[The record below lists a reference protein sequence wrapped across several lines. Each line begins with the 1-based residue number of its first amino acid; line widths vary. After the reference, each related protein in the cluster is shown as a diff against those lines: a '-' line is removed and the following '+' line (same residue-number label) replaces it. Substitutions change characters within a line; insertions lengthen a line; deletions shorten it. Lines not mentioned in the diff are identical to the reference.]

1 MQKLADT
8 RYPIE
13 PLLKQRW
20 SPRAF
25 ADRPVEIEKLLS
37 LWEAGRWSA
46 SCANQQPW
54 YLLVATKE
62 EKTEYARLLSCL
74 RENNQLWASQAPV
87 LMVSVAK
94 LSFDMNGQPNR
105 YAFHDVGLAVA
116 NLIVQATALGLYVH
130 QMAGF
135 YPDKVRELYGVPDAA
150 VVRTRS
156 DLLREG
162 GFHPDDRTRINA
174 QIRAEVTNL
183 EGTIASERAAL
194 GQRSTQSG
202 GIERNLPPV
211 LRRAVDAG
219 GVPVGNSGAAVAPR
233 FSTPGLDLNF
243 RFK

>member
-1 MQKLADT
+1 MEKLADT
-8 RYPIE
+8 TYPIE

-25 ADRPVEIEKLLS
+25 ADRPVEVEKLLC
-37 LWEAGRWSA
+37 LWEAARWSA

-62 EKTEYARLLSCL
+62 EQAEYARLLSCL

-135 YPDKVRELYGVPDAA
+135 YPDKVRELYGVPDDFEPVAGIVLGYPGDPA
-150 VVRTRS
+150 TLPEELQQRELAPRTRKPF
-156 DLLREG
+156 EA
-162 GFHPDDRTRINA
+162 F
-174 QIRAEVTNL
+174 VFK
-183 EGTIASERAAL
+183 
-194 GQRSTQSG
+194 
-202 GIERNLPPV
+202 
-211 LRRAVDAG
+211 
-219 GVPVGNSGAAVAPR
+219 GAWGETSPLVQPR
-233 FSTPGLDLNF
+233 
-243 RFK
+243 